1 MAIGLD
7 QLHSKGVRT
16 MVGGK
21 EADDIDFSTILLVD
35 ERRDIGMKTV
45 FQHGLSLIPHAV
57 IKCMDVSIKDTSQ
70 FWLDKFWPR

>member
-1 MAIGLD
+1 
-7 QLHSKGVRT
+7 

-21 EADDIDFSTILLVD
+21 EADDIDFCTILLVT
-35 ERRDIGMKTV
+35 ERRDIDMKTV
-45 FQHGLSLIPHAV
+45 FRHGPSLIPHAV